1 MITKRVL
8 PSLLTEKHQRPSRR
22 RGSSDFPSRWA
33 YGLDQE
39 SYLSLDSAH
48 RWAGVEVAWGS
59 SVIPGTAVAVI
70 KGNGSPRSRTG
81 NVRTRKLA
89 GLGKKNSGS
98 LPLWS

>member
-1 MITKRVL
+1 MLITKRAL
-8 PSLLTEKHQRPSRR
+8 PSLLTEIHQTLSRR
-22 RGSSDFPSRWA
+22 ASDFPNRWA
-33 YGLDQE
+33 YGLAQE

>member
-1 MITKRVL
+1 MCAPLSAHREAPETQQ
-8 PSLLTEKHQRPSRR
+8 EK
-22 RGSSDFPSRWA
+22 GILFDFPSRWA